1 MDSNIL
7 KTLQTFKHKYH
18 SLGFFIIGVF
28 GSQARGDAKNGS
40 DIDIAYDIDTTFT
53 QKFHGW
59 DAIVKIQQIKEELQ
73 NSLHLNVNL
82 ASIDNNS
89 ITFQKNLKDEMIYV

>member
-1 MDSNIL
+1 MDGNML
-7 KTLQTFKHKYH
+7 KTLQAFKQKYQ
-18 SLGFFIIGVF
+18 SLGFFIVGVF
-28 GSQARGDAKNGS
+28 GSQARGDATSGS
-40 DIDIAYDIDTTFT
+40 DIDIVYDINPSFV

-73 NSLHLNVNL
+73 NSLHLDVDL

-89 ITFQKNLKDEMIYV
+89 VTFQKNLKDEMIYV